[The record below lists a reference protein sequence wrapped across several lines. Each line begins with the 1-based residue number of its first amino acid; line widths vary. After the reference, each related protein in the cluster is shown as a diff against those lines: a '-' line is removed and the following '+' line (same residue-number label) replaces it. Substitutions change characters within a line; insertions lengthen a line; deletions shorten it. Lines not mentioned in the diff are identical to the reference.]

1 MKHQLAPHNTFLL
14 SIVTITFNNF
24 EDLLHTIESVRD
36 LENCEHIIINGGN
49 CLKTLEYLKNF
60 SGISISELDQGIA
73 DAFNKGIKLSTG
85 DAIIM
90 LNSGD
95 TLIDQ
100 NYPARVFQILD
111 QYPDIDFVHA
121 DLIFEDKLIGPY
133 IMRPLRSRNSLYP
146 NIGRGMPY
154 RHQSMVVRKEVFDR
168 VGLFNLDYIS
178 SDYDWVCKWEL
189 SLKESYGKAYYSSD
203 GVPVIKMDG
212 GGISSTQES
221 KIILEAIQ
229 IIKQRNKN
237 LSFLEK
243 MESDL
248 ALFTRLVFFY
258 CRFLLKTM
266 GFINILIKIKWI
278 KYHRF

>member
-1 MKHQLAPHNTFLL
+1 MKNRILL
-14 SIVTITFNNF
+14 TIVTITKNNF
-24 EDLLHTIESVRD
+24 EELLCTVNSVRD
-36 LENCEHIIINGGN
+36 LDGCEHMIINGGN
-49 CLKTLEYLKNF
+49 CPRTIDFLQGY
-60 SGISISELDQGIA
+60 SGKSISEPDQGIA
-73 DAFNKGIKLSTG
+73 DAFNKGIHHSNG

-100 NYPARVFQILD
+100 NYPARASQILD

-133 IMRPLRSRNSLYP
+133 VMQPLRLMNSLYP

-189 SLKESYGKAYYSSD
+189 SIKESHGKAYYSD

-229 IIKQRNKN
+229 IIKQRNRN

-243 MESDL
+243 MKSDL

-266 GFINILIKIKWI
+266 GFMNILIKLKKL